1 MNPYLRFAAMIA
13 TSIVVM
19 YFATYLNSYQIIGH
33 AGFSETRVFMAIIMG
48 ACMAVIM
55 LTFMLGMHKNRWL
68 NMGIYFGSAALFA
81 LSLWLVRTQTTV
93 DDVDYMEA
101 MIPHHSIAIL
111 TSERANI
118 SDPRVRRLADE
129 IIAAQRR
136 EIAEM
141 KVLIDDIDRNGK
153 HTARER
159 ETATQMLLG
168 PKVPPPDASKV
179 EVPDGFRAEVV
190 VSGLTYPTSVEF
202 DDDGAMYIAEAG
214 YSYGDELPAPRI
226 LRVSPEG
233 QIETLVQGNPL
244 VGPLNDLLWH
254 DGRLFISHRGKISV
268 LAPDGEMRDLVT
280 GLPSDGDHH
289 NNQMT
294 VGPDG
299 KIYFGQGTLTNSGV
313 VGEDNF
319 KMGWLRKHPNSHDI
333 PARDITLAAKTYET
347 PNPLNTK
354 GEKVQTSAFHPF
366 GEAGD
371 QGPEMVQGQTKAGG
385 TILRMN
391 PDGSELEVYAWGLR
405 NPFGV
410 MWSPDGTLYATENGC
425 DVRGSRPIANDQED
439 VYVIREGAWYGW
451 PDYVMGLPVTDPRFK
466 PKDKPQPQFVMAEH
480 PPVEQ
485 PWLNF
490 PKHSAIAKLDV
501 SNSEAFGNGYMFVA
515 FFGHMS
521 PMTGEAPQEHGGHR
535 VVRID
540 PASKDV
546 ETFFRGKSEHG
557 GHSAS
562 QGSAETKTPKHKSTD
577 AGAHGGGSG
586 DGALLTAG
594 PRRLLDV
601 RFAPDGEAL
610 YIADFGSM
618 TVEDKP
624 RPVPGTGVIWR
635 VVREDSQSPEPPAG
649 LSAAE

>member
-1 MNPYLRFAAMIA
+1 MNPYVRFALMIA
-13 TSIVVM
+13 TSIVFM
-19 YFATYLNSYQIIGH
+19 YLLTYVNSYQIIGH
-33 AGFSETRVFMAIIMG
+33 AHFSETRVFMALIMG

-55 LTFMLGMHKNRWL
+55 LTFMLGMHKNRAL
-68 NMGIYFGSAALFA
+68 NVAIYLASAAIFA
-81 LSLWLVRTQTTV
+81 ASLWLVRSQVTV

-111 TSERANI
+111 TSERAQI
-118 SDPRVRRLADE
+118 GDARVRKLADE

-141 KVLIDDIDRNGK
+141 EVLIDDIRKNG
-153 HTARER
+153 TQEAPQR

-168 PKVPPPDASKV
+168 PEVPPPDASEV
-179 EVPDGFRAEVV
+179 EVPEGFRVEVV

-202 DDDGAMYIAEAG
+202 GEGGEMYVAEAG
-214 YSYGDELPAPRI
+214 YSYGDDLPAPRI

-233 QIETLVQGNPL
+233 DLETLIQGQPL
-244 VGPLNDLLWH
+244 VGPVNDLLWH
-254 DGRLFISHRGKISV
+254 DGRLFISHRGRISV
-268 LAPDGEMRDLVT
+268 LDSGGELRDLIT

-319 KMGWLRKHPNSHDI
+319 KMGWLSKHPNLHDI
-333 PARDITLAAKTYET
+333 PARDITLAARTFES
-347 PNPLNTK
+347 PNPLNSE
-354 GEKVQTSAFHPF
+354 GEKVKTSAFHAF
-366 GEAGD
+366 GETD
-371 QGPEMVQGQTKAGG
+371 PQGAVVHGQTKASG

-391 PDGSELEVYAWGLR
+391 PDGSDLEVYAWGLR
-405 NPFGV
+405 NPYGL

-425 DVRGSRPIANDQED
+425 DVRGSRPIANDEED
-439 VYVIREGAWYGW
+439 IYIIREGAWYGW
-451 PDYVMGLPVTDPRFK
+451 PDYAMGLPVTDPRFK
-466 PKDKPQPQFVMAEH
+466 PKGKPQPQFVMAEH
-480 PPVEQ
+480 PSVEQ

-490 PKHSAIAKLDV
+490 PKHSAIAKLEF
-501 SNSEAFGNGYMFVA
+501 SSSQSFGEGQMFVA

-521 PMTGEAPQEHGGHR
+521 PMTGEAPEEHGGHR

-540 PASKDV
+540 PAAKTV
-546 ETFFRGKSEHG
+546 ETFFSKKEGHG
-557 GHSAS
+557 GHGQDQQHEQAS
-562 QGSAETKTPKHKSTD
+562 PPQRDAEPRSAES
-577 AGAHGGGSG
+577 GGHGRDESM
-586 DGALLTAG
+586 TAG

-601 RFAPDGEAL
+601 RFAPDGNAL
-610 YIADFGSM
+610 YVADFGSM
-618 TVEDKP
+618 AVGDKP

-635 VVREDSQSPEPPAG
+635 IVPENSPPAMPPAG
-649 LSAAE
+649 LSSDE